1 MAKFSDYEVR
11 PEVTDIMEQMIEGFP
26 MVFEGFDVNLVLATH
41 TKGKENDKKPLKLVA
56 VKYPQSIVTDKVYI
70 VEVMEDTWKNL
81 SQKQKNLAVFHI
93 MCSIPP
99 GAFDPESKKYA
110 GKRKPDYE
118 IYAEEYAVS
127 GGIPNWLENDVESRD
142 PIDVANGEVPE
153 EIERKPVTKE
163 DIEAI
168 HAKVCPVTE

>member
-1 MAKFSDYEVR
+1 MPKLSDYEVR

-26 MVFEGFDVNLVLATH
+26 NVFEGFDVNLVLASH
-41 TKGKENDKKPLKLVA
+41 TKGKENDKKPLRLVA
-56 VKYPQSIVTDKVYI
+56 VKYPHSVMTDTVYI
-70 VEVMEDTWKNL
+70 IEVMDDTWMKL

-93 MCSIPP
+93 MCSVPP

-118 IYAEEYAVS
+118 IFAEEFAVS

-142 PIDVANGEVPE
+142 PIDVANGDVAE
-153 EIERKPVTKE
+153 EIERKAVTKE
-163 DIEAI
+163 DIAAI
-168 HAKVCPVTE
+168 HAEACPSK